1 MRLRVRVQRH
11 MRCWAVLAVACVC
24 SAAAENVASFG
35 DCLFH
40 KGSDGVLSRTGAC
53 PNRSGIVYLGRDSI
67 KSLTAGVF
75 DGMAQV
81 T

>member
-1 MRLRVRVQRH
+1 
-11 MRCWAVLAVACVC
+11 MRCLAVLAVACVC